1 MRIVTCIKAYFMLNL
16 MVQMIAG
23 LAKLNNTPSKHEST
37 SQKANKKYHWK
48 RKKLEYKNSLICK
61 WQLFTNLLNSVLFM
75 LKTAPL
81 EPYDIYFTSVIL
93 RTKYL
98 SCSKH
103 KKSNCIFPVK

>member
-37 SQKANKKYHWK
+37 SQKANKKDHWK

-75 LKTAPL
+75 LKTR
-81 EPYDIYFTSVIL
+81 VIL

>member
-37 SQKANKKYHWK
+37 SQKANKKDHWK

-75 LKTAPL
+75 LKTAPI
-81 EPYDIYFTSVIL
+81 EPFDILYKCYTAYEIL
-93 RTKYL
+93 ILFQTQ
-98 SCSKH
+98 
-103 KKSNCIFPVK
+103 KK